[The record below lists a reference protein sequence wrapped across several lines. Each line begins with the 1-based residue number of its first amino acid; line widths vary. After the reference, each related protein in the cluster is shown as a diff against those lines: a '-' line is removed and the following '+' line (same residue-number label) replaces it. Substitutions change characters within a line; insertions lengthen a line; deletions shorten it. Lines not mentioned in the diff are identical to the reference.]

1 MSGTLSGHTRQEET
15 MTTVSCSSVD
25 SVVSFAMEKE
35 EKAMRFYQKCADRAT
50 NPGIKKFFQEM
61 VGEEKR
67 HLELLK
73 DLNPSALSD
82 IKLPKVE
89 DLHISDYLIDVQ
101 FHDDLTYQEAL
112 ILSMKKEE
120 KAHAFY
126 SGWKDKC
133 MHEKTAKLF
142 EMLATEELK
151 HKRKIENV
159 YDEEILVWD

>member
-1 MSGTLSGHTRQEET
+1 

-25 SVVSFAMEKE
+25 GVVSFAIEKE
-35 EKAMRFYQKCADRAT
+35 EKAMQFYQKCADRAT

-61 VGEEKR
+61 VEEERR
-67 HLELLK
+67 HRELL
-73 DLNPSALSD
+73 LNLDPSSLGS
-82 IKLPKVE
+82 IKLPEVE
-89 DLHISDYLIDVQ
+89 DLRISDYLVDVQ

-126 SGWKDKC
+126 VGWKDKC

-142 EMLATEELK
+142 EMLATEEMK